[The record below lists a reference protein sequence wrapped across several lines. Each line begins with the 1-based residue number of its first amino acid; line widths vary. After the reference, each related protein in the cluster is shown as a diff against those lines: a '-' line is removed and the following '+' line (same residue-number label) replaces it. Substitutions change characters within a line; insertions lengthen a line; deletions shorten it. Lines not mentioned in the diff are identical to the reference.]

1 MHLKIHKWINALEFI
16 MKYRIIEQL
25 KNVQP
30 VQLFNRSRLV
40 IYTTLSVTTLSVT
53 KKSEIITM
61 NSRANIVK

>member
-1 MHLKIHKWINALEFI
+1 

-25 KNVQP
+25 KNVQA
-30 VQLFNRSRLV
+30 VQLSNRSKLLN
-40 IYTTLSVTTLSVT
+40 YTTLSVT